1 MSMSPITPEALAK
14 LNELIRQIRA
24 IPQLR
29 EKERGTYYLLGQ
41 VFLQI
46 RDDGGK
52 PFAELKKASGM
63 GIDRFAVDDAPQQ
76 RKLVDEAKR
85 RAAKLSD
92 E

>member
-29 EKERGTYYLLGQ
+29 EKERGAYYLLGQ
-41 VFLQI
+41 VFLQF

-52 PFAELKKASGM
+52 PVAELKKASGM
-63 GIDRFAVDDAPQQ
+63 GVDRFPIDDAPQQ